1 MVYFIGAGPG
11 DKELITLKGMKIL
24 SAADCVIYAGSLVN
38 PELLGY
44 AKPGC
49 ALHNSA
55 KMTLEEIIKIILN
68 NEKDGLLTVRLHTGD
83 PNIYGAV
90 KEQID
95 ILAAN
100 GVPYEII
107 PGVSSFAG
115 AAAVLGAEYTL
126 PGISQTVILTRMEGR
141 TPVPER
147 ERIAELAKI
156 QASMA
161 IFLSSGM
168 LPELSEKLM
177 EGGYP
182 PGTPAAIVYKATWP
196 DEKIMRT
203 TVKGLPEAGAKG
215 SISKTAIILV
225 GNFLGGEGEYDR
237 SFLYNPEF
245 THGYRTGRDTGQD
258 AGRDAVRDTDQDA
271 VRDAKTDE

>member
-11 DKELITLKGMKIL
+11 DKELITVKGMKIL

-44 AKPGC
+44 AKTGC
-49 ALHNSA
+49 GLHDSA
-55 KMTLEEIIKIILN
+55 KMTLEEVTGIMLK
-68 NEKDGLLTVRLHTGD
+68 NEKDGLLTARLHTGD
-83 PNIYGAV
+83 PSIYGAV

-95 ILAAN
+95 ILTAN
-100 GVPYEII
+100 GIRYEII

-126 PGISQTVILTRMEGR
+126 PGVSQTVILTRMEGR

-147 ERIAELAKI
+147 ERITELAKI

-168 LPELSEKLM
+168 LPDLSEKLV

-182 PGTPAAIVYKATWP
+182 ADTPAAIVYKATWP
-196 DEKIMRT
+196 DEKIIRT
-203 TVKGLPEAGAKG
+203 TIKGLPEAGTKG
-215 SISKTAIILV
+215 NISKTAIILV
-225 GNFLGGEGEYDR
+225 GNFLGGEYER

-245 THGYRTGRDTGQD
+245 THGFRTGRSSN
-258 AGRDAVRDTDQDA
+258 
-271 VRDAKTDE
+271 E